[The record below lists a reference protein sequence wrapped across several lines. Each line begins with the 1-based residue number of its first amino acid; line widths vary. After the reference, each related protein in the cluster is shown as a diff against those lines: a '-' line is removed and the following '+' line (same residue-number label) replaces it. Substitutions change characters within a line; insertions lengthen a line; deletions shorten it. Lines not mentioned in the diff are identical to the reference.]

1 MTNLGTRT
9 EPALRRAAP
18 ALLGY
23 AAVRALGLL
32 TLALWSGARDK
43 SAYTL
48 LTARWDALWY
58 TRVAELGYG
67 YEVRLPNGDVHS
79 NLAFFPLLPWLERLL
94 SAVAPLSYADAG
106 FAVAL
111 LASLAAAWGVFAV
124 TDLVYGRRA
133 GVCAVLLWAVLPVGI
148 VQSMAYSESLF
159 TALAAWSLY
168 AVLTGRWV
176 TAGLLASLAGLT
188 RPVGLAVVAAVW
200 VAGIA
205 AHLGDRRN
213 RTRAQGASGITAPA
227 LRGPA
232 STPRRGAAE
241 HTRHFT
247 GHLKLDEGS
256 APNVAETDPAAPGTG
271 PRGNS
276 PSASGADTP
285 RTDPATPG
293 ASSSLD
299 TPGPPERTPV
309 LQAPGNPADSS
320 FERGRSAAGASGAPD
335 AEYAPT
341 DRTPSSTTE
350 RIADADSAPDPTHAP
365 AVGPPHTPDPGPSP
379 SASGS
384 DPAVPSGAGS
394 SPAPGSAHTPRPGPA
409 TAPADHPAPR
419 RALGM
424 ALAPLGAAAYVLWVG
439 HRTGKGPLGYLDV
452 QAGWR
457 NGFDGG
463 YAFARFVADKFTSFP
478 SALAGTGLIVGV
490 GLVVW
495 LYVVCARQGQPLP
508 LLVYS
513 GVVTALALCAS
524 SYFGSKPRLL
534 MPAFPLLLPLA
545 LALARSRTRRS
556 AVIITLIATASALY
570 GAFWLNGSG
579 PP

>member
-1 MTNLGTRT
+1 MTDLGTRT

-23 AAVRALGLL
+23 AAVRALGLI
-32 TLALWSGARDK
+32 TLALWSAARDK

-58 TRVAELGYG
+58 TRVADLGYG

-94 SAVAPLSYADAG
+94 SAVTPLSYADAG
-106 FAVAL
+106 FAVSL
-111 LASLAAAWGVFAV
+111 LASLFAAWGVFAV
-124 TDLVYGRRA
+124 TDHVYGRRA

-168 AVLTGRWV
+168 ALLTGRWL

-200 VAGIA
+200 AAGIA
-205 AHLGDRRN
+205 AFLRDRRD
-213 RTRAQGASGITAPA
+213 RATSGSERVTPT
-227 LRGPA
+227 G
-232 STPRRGAAE
+232 STTPPR
-241 HTRHFT
+241 
-247 GHLKLDEGS
+247 
-256 APNVAETDPAAPGTG
+256 
-271 PRGNS
+271 
-276 PSASGADTP
+276 
-285 RTDPATPG
+285 
-293 ASSSLD
+293 
-299 TPGPPERTPV
+299 
-309 LQAPGNPADSS
+309 
-320 FERGRSAAGASGAPD
+320 AAGVILTPTVRAAGIAASVR
-335 AEYAPT
+335 
-341 DRTPSSTTE
+341 DR
-350 RIADADSAPDPTHAP
+350 RHRAR
-365 AVGPPHTPDPGPSP
+365 
-379 SASGS
+379 SGS
-384 DPAVPSGAGS
+384 QRVTPTGS
-394 SPAPGSAHTPRPGPA
+394 
-409 TAPADHPAPR
+409 TAAQA
-419 RALGM
+419 AGM

-478 SALAGTGLIVGV
+478 SALAGVGLVVGV
-490 GLVVW
+490 GLVGW
-495 LYVVCARQGQPLP
+495 LYVTCVRQGQPLP
-508 LLVYS
+508 LLVYA

-556 AVIITLIATASALY
+556 AWVIAVIATASALY

>member
-1 MTNLGTRT
+1 VTDLETRVAPPRST
-9 EPALRRAAP
+9 PLRRAAP

-32 TLALWSGARDK
+32 ALALWSTARGK

-58 TRVAELGYG
+58 TRVADLGYG

-94 SAVAPLSYADAG
+94 HGISPLSYADAG
-106 FAVAL
+106 FVVSL
-111 LASLAAAWGVFAV
+111 LASLAAAWGIFAV
-124 TDLVYGRRA
+124 ADHVHGRRA

-159 TALAAWSLY
+159 TALAAWALY
-168 AVLTGRWV
+168 AVLTGRWL
-176 TAGLLASLAGLT
+176 TAGTLALLAGLT

-205 AHLGDRRN
+205 SFVRDR
-213 RTRAQGASGITAPA
+213 
-227 LRGPA
+227 
-232 STPRRGAAE
+232 
-241 HTRHFT
+241 
-247 GHLKLDEGS
+247 S
-256 APNVAETDPAAPGTG
+256 A
-271 PRGNS
+271 
-276 PSASGADTP
+276 
-285 RTDPATPG
+285 PG
-293 ASSSLD
+293 AS
-299 TPGPPERTPV
+299 
-309 LQAPGNPADSS
+309 
-320 FERGRSAAGASGAPD
+320 
-335 AEYAPT
+335 
-341 DRTPSSTTE
+341 
-350 RIADADSAPDPTHAP
+350 
-365 AVGPPHTPDPGPSP
+365 VG
-379 SASGS
+379 
-384 DPAVPSGAGS
+384 
-394 SPAPGSAHTPRPGPA
+394 
-409 TAPADHPAPR
+409 R

-424 ALAPLGAAAYVLWVG
+424 LLAPLGAAGYVLWVG

-478 SALAGTGLIVGV
+478 SALAGAGLIVGV

-495 LYVVCARQGQPLP
+495 LYVVGVLQGQPLP
-508 LLVYS
+508 LLVYT

-545 LALARSRTRRS
+545 LALARLRTSRS
-556 AVIITLIATASALY
+556 AVVVGGVAVASAVY

>member
-1 MTNLGTRT
+1 MTDLGTRT

-23 AAVRALGLL
+23 AAVRALGLI
-32 TLALWSGARDK
+32 TLALWSAARDK

-79 NLAFFPLLPWLERLL
+79 NLAFFPLLPWLERLV
-94 SAVAPLSYADAG
+94 SVVSPLSYADAG
-106 FAVAL
+106 FVVSL
-111 LASLAAAWGVFAV
+111 LASLLAAWGVFAV
-124 TDLVYGRRA
+124 TEHVYGRRA

-168 AVLTGRWV
+168 ALLTGRWL

-200 VAGIA
+200 AAGIA
-205 AHLGDRRN
+205 AFLRDRRD
-213 RTRAQGASGITAPA
+213 RA
-227 LRGPA
+227 
-232 STPRRGAAE
+232 
-241 HTRHFT
+241 
-247 GHLKLDEGS
+247 
-256 APNVAETDPAAPGTG
+256 
-271 PRGNS
+271 
-276 PSASGADTP
+276 
-285 RTDPATPG
+285 
-293 ASSSLD
+293 
-299 TPGPPERTPV
+299 
-309 LQAPGNPADSS
+309 
-320 FERGRSAAGASGAPD
+320 
-335 AEYAPT
+335 
-341 DRTPSSTTE
+341 
-350 RIADADSAPDPTHAP
+350 
-365 AVGPPHTPDPGPSP
+365 
-379 SASGS
+379 ASGS
-384 DPAVPSGAGS
+384 ERV
-394 SPAPGSAHTPRPGPA
+394 
-409 TAPADHPAPR
+409 APAGATT
-419 RALGM
+419 AAQAAGM

-439 HRTGKGPLGYLDV
+439 HRTGRGPLGYLDV

-463 YAFARFVADKFTSFP
+463 YAFARFVGDKFTSFP
-478 SALAGTGLIVGV
+478 SALAGVGLIVGV

-495 LYVVCARQGQPLP
+495 LYVTCVRQGQPLP
-508 LLVYS
+508 LLVYA

-545 LALARSRTRRS
+545 LTLARARTRRS
-556 AVIITLIATASALY
+556 AGIVAVIATASALY